1 MSTHSELAFQVSPSY
16 ADAPLGDQQTQIDE
30 LTTELQT
37 SHAREE
43 ALLGEKLE
51 LLREKL
57 ELQQRQVILA
67 QEFEH
72 RLVNGL
78 QVIVSLLSMQSR
90 AASTDEAAEQL
101 AAAAD
106 RVAALGRVH
115 HRLHLLDFEDHVQID
130 EYLRHLCDDLSGLLC
145 NGGAIVFE
153 GASAV
158 IPSAI
163 AIPLGLIVNELIT
176 NSAKHGNADITVRL
190 ESMSPASHALTV
202 LDGGPGLP
210 EGFDPTSSRGLGMRI
225 LKGLVTQIGG
235 ALHLRPYP
243 GWPGTRITIEFCA
256 SSGSSSQSAAEG

>member
-1 MSTHSELAFQVSPSY
+1 MSSTDSEIGFQVSPSL
-16 ADAPLGDQQTQIDE
+16 AGGSLEREHTQIDE
-30 LTTELQT
+30 LTAALRAA
-37 SHAREE
+37 HARE
-43 ALLGEKLE
+43 AT
-51 LLREKL
+51 LLRENL
-57 ELQQRQVILA
+57 ELQQRQVMLA

-78 QVIVSLLSMQSR
+78 QVIVSLLSLQSR

-115 HRLHLLDFEDHVQID
+115 HRLHLLDYEDHVQIED
-130 EYLRHLCDDLSGLLC
+130 YLRHLCEDLSDLLC
-145 NGGAIVFE
+145 QRRPGCAIVFE
-153 GASAV
+153 GVKAV

-176 NSAKHGNADITVRL
+176 NSAKHGSADDITVRL
-190 ESMSPASHALTV
+190 ELAAPASLSLTV

-210 EGFDPTSSRGLGMRI
+210 AEFDPARSKGLGMRI

-235 ALHLRPYP
+235 AIYRKPYA
-243 GWPGTRITIEFCA
+243 GWPGTRITITFHCP
-256 SSGSSSQSAAEG
+256 QSAATAA

>member
-1 MSTHSELAFQVSPSY
+1 MSSTAYELQVSLGYS
-16 ADAPLGDQQTQIDE
+16 DASLANEERQIDE
-30 LTTELQT
+30 LTAALRAAR
-37 SHAREE
+37 AREE
-43 ALLGEKLE
+43 I
-51 LLREKL
+51 LLREKQ
-57 ELQQRQVILA
+57 ELTQRQVMLA

-72 RLVNGL
+72 RLINGL

-115 HRLHLLDFEDHVQID
+115 HRLHLLDCEDHVQIG
-130 EYLRHLCDDLSGLLC
+130 EYLKHLCDDLSDLLC
-145 NGGAIVFE
+145 QGQSGRAIVFE
-153 GASAV
+153 GANAV

-190 ESMSPASHALTV
+190 ESVSPANHALTV
-202 LDGGPGLP
+202 LDGGSGLP
-210 EGFDPTSSRGLGMRI
+210 EGFDPASSKGLGMRI

-235 ALHLRPYP
+235 TLHLKPYA
-243 GWPGTRITIEFCA
+243 GWPGTRITITFC
-256 SSGSSSQSAAEG
+256 SS